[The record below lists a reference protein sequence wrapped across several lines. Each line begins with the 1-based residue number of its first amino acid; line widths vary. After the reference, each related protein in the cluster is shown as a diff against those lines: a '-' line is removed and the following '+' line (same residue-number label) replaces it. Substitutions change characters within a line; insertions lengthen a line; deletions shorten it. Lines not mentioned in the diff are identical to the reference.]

1 MPHVPKKLISNP
13 KANAAVAAQSHIA
26 SHCAYIAWQLQRTIE
41 FDPVKEEF
49 TDLPEANKLLS
60 RPRREGW
67 ELPEV

>member
-1 MPHVPKKLISNP
+1 MGCIRAETYVYIKICELVNIVR
-13 KANAAVAAQSHIA
+13 AAAPVGKDVH
-26 SHCAYIAWQLQRTIE
+26 W
-41 FDPVKEEF
+41 DPVKEEF